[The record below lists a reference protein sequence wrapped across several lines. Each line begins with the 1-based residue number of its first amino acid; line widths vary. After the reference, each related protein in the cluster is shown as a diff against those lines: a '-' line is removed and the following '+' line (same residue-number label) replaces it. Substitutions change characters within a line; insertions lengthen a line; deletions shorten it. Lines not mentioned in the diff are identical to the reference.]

1 MFSDK
6 LKQYRKEHNISQE
19 KLSMLSGVLIVDISL
34 IERGRM
40 YAGMDIIRKIA
51 KATNTDIDYWLDGD
65 TNVREK
71 SSYNM
76 AHKEVIHRRKREE
89 GQKIANKLDNTIEI
103 NHHFADRMI
112 EYCDEHKMPLNKL
125 SIITDISRSTLF
137 LLRSNK
143 RSSIRCSILAKL
155 VKGTHTDIEYWLGE
169 VDNIEDIKRDVKVIN
184 SKKSSRYI
192 GDKLKAYREKNN
204 MSLRDFS
211 LLTGLTQKNLRM
223 LENNYAEVSISS
235 LMKIISST
243 NTDEDY
249 WLRDINKSK

>member
-19 KLSMLSGVLIVDISL
+19 KLSRLSGVLIVDISL
-34 IERGRM
+34 IERGKM
-40 YAGMDIIRKIA
+40 YAGMNIIRKIA

-76 AHKEVIHRRKREE
+76 VHKEVIHRRKREE
-89 GQKIANKLDNTIEI
+89 GQKITNKLDNIIEI
-103 NHHFADRMI
+103 NHHFADRII
-112 EYCDEHKMPLNKL
+112 EYCDEHKMSLNKL
-125 SIITDISRSTLF
+125 SVITDIARSTLF
-137 LLRSNK
+137 YLRSNK
-143 RSSIRCSILAKL
+143 RTSIRCSILAKL

-169 VDNIEDIKRDVKVIN
+169 VDNIEDIKRAVKVIN

-192 GDKLKAYREKNN
+192 GDKIKAYREKNN
-204 MSLRDFS
+204 MSLKDFS
-211 LLTGLTQKNLRM
+211 LLTGLTQKNIKM
-223 LENNYAEVSISS
+223 LEANYREVNLSS
-235 LMKIISST
+235 LTKIVYAT

-249 WLRDINKSK
+249 WLEDK